1 MAVFKSDKVVRK
13 FKGLVSDRSGLTSIE
28 MAVVFGV
35 FAVGFAII
43 ATPMLDKPNQRIA
56 ASDLYLGQQVDRV
69 VTGSISKPKR
79 FIIRK
84 SVLQPTKTSQCIIF
98 SDGSKYGDC

>member
-1 MAVFKSDKVVRK
+1 MTFFRINKTAQKVRELA
-13 FKGLVSDRSGLTSIE
+13 GDRSGLTSIE
-28 MAVVFGV
+28 MAVAFGV

-43 ATPMLDKPNQRIA
+43 ATPMLDRPEKQIA
-56 ASDLYLGQQVDRV
+56 ASDLYFGQQVDRT

-84 SVLQPTKTSQCIIF
+84 SVLQPSKTSQCIIF